1 MDGASGV
8 VGAGAVTSQEDTR
21 SAGASGSERPEEMA
35 QSQAQTEAEA
45 PRPVEESAPADPN
58 RGVTVNDLV

>member
-21 SAGASGSERPEEMA
+21 PAGASGNEEPEEMA
-35 QSQAQTEAEA
+35 QPQAQSEAEA
-45 PRPVEESAPADPN
+45 PRPAEESAPPDPN
-58 RGVTVNDLV
+58 RGVNVNDLV

>member
-21 SAGASGSERPEEMA
+21 SADASGNERPEEMA
-35 QSQAQTEAEA
+35 QSQAQAEAEA
-45 PRPVEESAPADPN
+45 PRPVEESAPPDPN
-58 RGVTVNDLV
+58 RGANVNDLI